1 MGNYLPP
8 MGHAGWLPD
17 PHITKYVDVCER
29 SAEICQNAAQYVETT
44 ITGTTNA
51 VTKLEERVDEATA
64 TIDTAVAEARA
75 LVPQIEEGIE
85 TVQGYVTEAESIKED
100 IDATHDEIDI
110 AAGVIAESVTN
121 AQGYATAA
129 STSASASAQSAT
141 SASDS
146 ADDAEDS
153 ATTATSAATSAS
165 TSATNAASSAATAQS
180 LVDSIPSNVAD
191 AIVQE
196 DIPGK
201 VHNYLEDE
209 HISADF
215 EFDTFADYEDAWA
228 AGIVKAG
235 DNIYIKSDERF
246 LYASVDDIVR
256 CTVGDV
262 NDYDNTVLYTV
273 GDYCLYKHRLWMCK
287 IESRAVTPVEGAV
300 WSLISLSELKQS
312 LSDIKDTSTL
322 AYYTI
327 INGGSVGTSDTTV
340 GTYSE
345 RKLSDYENSLLSFY
359 FLPSGSGWYRF
370 LGSVPTSW
378 LRSHNKQSY
387 GFHANGVI
395 QDVDITLVSDT
406 SFTMKSTYSGQIFC
420 LATGIPN
427 KLV

>member
-1 MGNYLPP
+1 

-44 ITGTTNA
+44 ITGTTNS

-85 TVQGYVTEAESIKED
+85 IVHGYVTEAESIKED
-100 IDATHDEIDI
+100 IDTTHDEIDI

-312 LSDIKDTSTL
+312 IDNKVKHTINDNTSTFYQETIL
-322 AYYTI
+322 FSNGTKIINQKYTTDLEMTRASGPAYY
-327 INGGSVGTSDTTV
+327 GRFYTSNFNT
-340 GTYSE
+340 
-345 RKLSDYENSLLSFY
+345 ENPFI
-359 FLPSGSGWYRF
+359 
-370 LGSVPTSW
+370 SVPTVQISSESSDYGGNAIVTGVGNSS
-378 LRSHNKQSY
+378 LTKPCDVY
-387 GFHANGVI
+387 GFRF
-395 QDVDITLVSDT
+395 T
-406 SFTMKSTYSGQIFC
+406 SSTE
-420 LATGIPN
+420 
-427 KLV
+427 KLVIKITAIGRWK